1 MQVSVETTTG
11 LERRMTITVPAERVD
26 SAVEERLK
34 KAAKTVRINGFRKG
48 KVPLKVVKK
57 QFGAGVR
64 QEVLG
69 ELFGSSFYEAATK
82 EALKPAGQPSIEPIK
97 LDEGADIEFAA
108 IFEVFPEIAIADL
121 SELQIDTVTAEVAE
135 ADIDNMIEVLRK
147 QQASWATVDRAAK
160 DGDQVKID
168 FAGKKDGELFEGG
181 SAEGQNLVLG
191 SGQMIPGFESGIEGM
206 KAGDEKAI
214 EVTFPEDYH
223 SEDLKGAAVEFT
235 ITVHEVQEQ
244 ELPEINAEFFNKFGI
259 ETEEESEFRTEI
271 AQNMK
276 RELDN
281 AVAAKTK
288 TKVMDGLEKLHS
300 FDIPKA
306 LIGNEINALRQQMAQ
321 QFGGQQID
329 PSMLPDELFQGQAE
343 KRIKVGLVVAEIVAA
358 NDIKVDADRVKA
370 KVEEVASTYQDAEE
384 VINYYYSNK
393 ELLNNLESAVLEDQI
408 VDFVLEKAA
417 VTTSEVSYDDAIKP
431 EAPQQEEEA

>member
-69 ELFGSSFYEAATK
+69 ELFGSSFYEAASK
-82 EALKPAGQPSIEPIK
+82 ESIKPAGQPSIEPIK
-97 LDEGADIEFAA
+97 LDEGADVEFAA
-108 IFEVFPEIAIADL
+108 IFEVFPEIEIADL
-121 SELQIDTVTAEVAE
+121 SELQVDTVSAEVTD

-147 QQASWATVDRAAK
+147 QQAAWVAVEREAK
-160 DGDQVKID
+160 EGDQVKID

-206 KAGDEKAI
+206 KAGDEKVIA
-214 EVTFPEDYH
+214 VSFPEDYH
-223 SEDLKGAAVEFT
+223 SEELKGAAVEFA

-244 ELPEINAEFFNKFGI
+244 ELPEINTEFFAKFGI

-281 AVAAKTK
+281 AIAGKTK
-288 TKVMDGLEKLHS
+288 AKVMDGLEALHS

-431 EAPQQEEEA
+431 EAPQQDEEA

>member
-1 MQVSVETTTG
+1 MQVSVETTSG
-11 LERRMTITVPAERVD
+11 LERRMTISVPAERVD

-69 ELFGSSFYEAATK
+69 ELFGSSFYEAVAQ
-82 EALKPAGQPSIEPIK
+82 ESLKPAGQPSIEPIK
-97 LDEGADIEFAA
+97 LEEGADVEFAA
-108 IFEVFPEIAIADL
+108 LFEVFPEIEVADL
-121 SELQIDTVTAEVAE
+121 SELQIDTVTAEVKDS
-135 ADIDNMIEVLRK
+135 DIDNMIEVLRK
-147 QQASWATVDRAAK
+147 QQATWAVVEREAK

-206 KAGDEKAI
+206 KAGEEKVL
-214 EVTFPEDYH
+214 ELTFPEEYH
-223 SEDLKGAAVEFT
+223 NEELKGAAVEFA
-235 ITVHEVQEQ
+235 ITLHEVSEQ
-244 ELPEINAEFFNKFGI
+244 VLPEVNAEFFAKFGI
-259 ETEEESEFRTEI
+259 ETEDEGEFRTEI
-271 AQNMK
+271 SQNMK

-281 AVAAKTK
+281 AIAGKTK
-288 TKVMDGLEKLHS
+288 AKVMDGLQALHS
-300 FDIPKA
+300 FDVPKA
-306 LIGNEINALRQQMAQ
+306 LIANEIQALRQQMAQ
-321 QFGGQQID
+321 QFGGQQLD
-329 PSMLPDELFQGQAE
+329 ASMLPDELFQGQAE
-343 KRIKVGLVVAEIVAA
+343 KRIQVGLVVAELVSA
-358 NDIKVDADRVKA
+358 NDIQVDADRVKA
-370 KVEEVASTYQDAEE
+370 KVEEVASTYQDPEE

-393 ELLNNLESAVLEDQI
+393 ELLGNLESAVLEDQI

-431 EAPQQEEEA
+431 EAPAEAE